1 MNVQKSE
8 NSESDSPLKDNRERK
23 RERKTLRR
31 RGKRL
36 RKREKSQRQV
46 RSADETE
53 NTVFVQLRLIQFP
66 SQYLK
71 VIYNNRLFYHNFLD
85 NTIKNLYKTR

>member
-1 MNVQKSE
+1 MNVQNSE
-8 NSESDSPLKDNRERK
+8 NYEPDSPLKDNRERK

-71 VIYNNRLFYHNFLD
+71 ILYFNLRFSGRYN
-85 NTIKNLYKTR
+85 IG